1 MEYNNIDISIV
12 GMAVSG
18 QTEAELKVTYYYSD
32 GKNKNNINVLPFKDT
47 FKSISTRQESR

>member
-32 GKNKNNINVLPFKDT
+32 GKNKNNINVLQFKDT
-47 FKSISTRQESR
+47 FKSISIRQESR